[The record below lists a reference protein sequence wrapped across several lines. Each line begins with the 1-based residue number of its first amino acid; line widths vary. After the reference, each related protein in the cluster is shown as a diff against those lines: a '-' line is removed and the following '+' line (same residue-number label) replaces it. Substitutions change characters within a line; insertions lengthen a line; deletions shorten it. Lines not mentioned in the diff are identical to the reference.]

1 MKVAS
6 DVTSGVIV
14 AVVRSGVASRVSTG
28 DGDGFL
34 GFEVVVDGAD
44 VGWLVGW
51 G

>member
-6 DVTSGVIV
+6 DVTSGFIV

-44 VGWLVGW
+44 VGSLVG
-51 G
+51 